1 MMVNAADCKLSHDAG
16 VAGTIIDKGGFGI
29 QKEFIEFFQI
39 QKDRSL
45 AASTTAPK
53 PPSSKREKNKGKN
66 ETDDVN
72 DPLISDSD
80 SSSKSFCD
88 AVTSNRREDALNGKG
103 LRVGPSEG
111 KTTFREVKYFIP
123 TKPMLGLC
131 LQFIGCIR
139 LVESRFQCYSRTT
152 DWFMLML
159 PKILLFDLE
168 MPKRGIKIFH
178 SPR

>member
-39 QKDRSL
+39 QKDQSL

-72 DPLISDSD
+72 DSLISDSD

-88 AVTSNRREDALNGKG
+88 AVTCNRREDALNGKG

-111 KTTFREVKYFIP
+111 KTTFR
-123 TKPMLGLC
+123 LC
-131 LQFIGCIR
+131 
-139 LVESRFQCYSRTT
+139 
-152 DWFMLML
+152 
-159 PKILLFDLE
+159 
-168 MPKRGIKIFH
+168 
-178 SPR
+178 

>member
-1 MMVNAADCKLSHDAG
+1 MMVNAADRKLSHDAG
-16 VAGTIIDKGGFGI
+16 VAGAIIDKGGFGI

-39 QKDRSL
+39 QKNRSL

-53 PPSSKREKNKGKN
+53 PPSSKREKNKGKD

-88 AVTSNRREDALNGKG
+88 AVTDITSNRREDALHGKG

-111 KTTFREVKYFIP
+111 KTTFRQVKYFIR

-131 LQFIGCIR
+131 LQFI
-139 LVESRFQCYSRTT
+139 VV
-152 DWFMLML
+152 
-159 PKILLFDLE
+159 
-168 MPKRGIKIFH
+168 
-178 SPR
+178 